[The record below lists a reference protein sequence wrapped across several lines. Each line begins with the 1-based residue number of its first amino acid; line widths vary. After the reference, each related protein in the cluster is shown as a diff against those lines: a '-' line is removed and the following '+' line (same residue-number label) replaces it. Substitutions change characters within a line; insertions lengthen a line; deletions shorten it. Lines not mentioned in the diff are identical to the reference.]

1 MTVLPLRSS
10 VSLKRG
16 ANNSR
21 APDALQH
28 LNGFKA
34 MLGRQPVTIHGAHR
48 DRTPTA
54 FPTAD
59 SECAETQN

>member
-28 LNGFKA
+28 LNRFKA
-34 MLGRQPVTIHGAHR
+34 MPERRLIKIHEAHR
-48 DRTPTA
+48 DRTLTA
-54 FPTAD
+54 FPTAG
-59 SECAETQN
+59 SGCAETQN